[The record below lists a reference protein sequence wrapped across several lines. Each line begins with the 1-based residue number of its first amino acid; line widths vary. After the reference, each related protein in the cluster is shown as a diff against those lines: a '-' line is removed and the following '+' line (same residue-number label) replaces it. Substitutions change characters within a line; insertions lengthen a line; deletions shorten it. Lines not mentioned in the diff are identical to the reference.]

1 MNAEWNIH
9 IGIIIM
15 LPFLYYLFMI
25 VDYMLKQWTDYL
37 GAFFFYFFPCAVEL
51 KKQSSCSVRLTNN
64 THHYVAFKV

>member
-37 GAFFFYFFPCAVEL
+37 GAFFLFIFFPAQL
-51 KKQSSCSVRLTNN
+51 N
-64 THHYVAFKV
+64 